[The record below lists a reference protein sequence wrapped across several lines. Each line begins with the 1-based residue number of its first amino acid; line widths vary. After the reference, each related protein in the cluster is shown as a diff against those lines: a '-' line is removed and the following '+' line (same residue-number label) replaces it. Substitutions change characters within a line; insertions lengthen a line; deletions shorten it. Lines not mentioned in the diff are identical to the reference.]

1 MKNHGNYKSLPYVVC
16 ITIYI
21 YSAYIFSRY
30 RMAGKFGR
38 ENVWRGEFA
47 LFKRLVEKSLANDRS
62 AKRLLIVTTTL
73 DGFSLANCRRF
84 AKFAKFSTH
93 QTFPLYSM
101 KISEMSQ
108 IH

>member
-1 MKNHGNYKSLPYVVC
+1 
-16 ITIYI
+16 
-21 YSAYIFSRY
+21 
-30 RMAGKFGR
+30 MAGKFGG

-73 DGFSLANCRRF
+73 DGFSLANCRQ
-84 AKFAKFSTH
+84 FAKFSTH
-93 QTFPLYSM
+93 QTFPLYGM